1 MKLKFMMEIQS
12 LIEFYDQR
20 GRAFFAT
27 LQFTFSWGILY
38 DLLLFEQKLSRPRKS
53 KLKTFR
59 QYLLINRPLDYRL
72 TVKHFKLSGMDTLY

>member
-1 MKLKFMMEIQS
+1 MMEIQP

-27 LQFTFSWGILY
+27 LQFTFSRGLLY
-38 DLLLFEQKLSRPRKS
+38 NLLLFEQKLSRPEKNA

-59 QYLLINRPLDYRL
+59 QYLLINGPLDYRL
-72 TVKHFKLSGMDTLY
+72 TVKHFIPSGMDTLY